1 MVTKHL
7 ACPFCGSYEVERLFV
22 ASIHMDSCHCSVCGS
37 AWDEDT
43 GGHYRARGDGG
54 SVLVRRAKR

>member
-43 GGHYRARGDGG
+43 GGHAYSRGDRA
-54 SVLVRRAKR
+54 SVLVRRTRR

>member
-1 MVTKHL
+1 VTKHL
-7 ACPFCGSYEVERLFV
+7 ACPFCGAYEVERLFV

-43 GGHYRARGDGG
+43 RGHYQARGDGG
-54 SVLVRRAKR
+54 SVLVRRANR